1 MYMTDIM
8 LPRAVKEK
16 LVHVLIMPH
25 FLYCIELYSG
35 TSVNSRLLMMF
46 SKIYKYRTLYFL

>member
-1 MYMTDIM
+1 MYMTDMM